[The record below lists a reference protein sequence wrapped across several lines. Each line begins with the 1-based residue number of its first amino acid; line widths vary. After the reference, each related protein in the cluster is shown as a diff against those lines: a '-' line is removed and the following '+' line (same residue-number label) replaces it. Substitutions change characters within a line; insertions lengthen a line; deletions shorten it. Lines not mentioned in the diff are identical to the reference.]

1 MLLWR
6 ASSAETVMLLR
17 REDMQCDVKVVSEA
31 SRVESMGERLPLC
44 ASFPPYHNTGVGVQ
58 ASKQSIS

>member
-1 MLLWR
+1 
-6 ASSAETVMLLR
+6 MLLR
-17 REDMQCDVKVVSEA
+17 RENVQCDVKVVSEA